1 MTKVLITPRGFAK
14 NGMEYIRKMEAAGIE
29 VHYNNTGLPYT
40 PEQFLT
46 LAKGCQGII
55 VGVDKMDAPV
65 LEQLPDLKVICKFGV
80 GTDNI
85 DLDYCKEHNIY
96 VGRTVGSNSRSV
108 AEQVVAF
115 MFADAKNLAYE
126 FRSVKSGVW
135 DKKQSIEIYEKTLGI
150 VGFGAIGKI
159 IADYA
164 NGCGMHV
171 LAYDA
176 FPIAPEAAEAHHV
189 TVTDL
194 DTIIKT
200 ADYITIHV
208 PLLDSTRNMFGTVQ
222 FKEMKNSA
230 CLINCAR
237 GGIVNEDE
245 LYDALVNKDIR
256 SAYFD
261 VFTEEPQSKSFYAAD
276 FKLLTLDNFELTPHT
291 AARTNEADIRT
302 CKMSS
307 EIVTE
312 HLLAS

>member
-14 NGMEYIRKMEAAGIE
+14 NGLEYVAEMEKVGIE
-29 VHYNNTGLPYT
+29 VHYNDTGLPYT
-40 PEQFLT
+40 AEQFLA
-46 LAKGCQGII
+46 LAKGCDGII
-55 VGVDKMDAPV
+55 VGVDKMDASV

-85 DLDYCKEHNIY
+85 DLNYCKEHNIY

-126 FRSVKSGVW
+126 FRSVKSGLW
-135 DKKQSIEIYEKTLGI
+135 DKKQSIEIYDKTLGI

-176 FPIAPEAAEAHHV
+176 FPIKPEDAEKHHV
-189 TVTDL
+189 IVTDF
-194 DTIIKT
+194 DTIVKT

-208 PLLDSTRNMFGTVQ
+208 PLLDSTRNMFGTEQ
-222 FKEMKNSA
+222 FKAMKNTA
-230 CLINCAR
+230 CIINCAR

-245 LYDALVNKDIR
+245 LYDALKNGDIR
-256 SAYFD
+256 SACFD
-261 VFTEEPQSKSFYAAD
+261 VFTREPQSKSFNPED

-291 AARTNEADIRT
+291 AARTNEADVRT
-302 CKMSS
+302 CQMSS
-307 EIVTE
+307 EIIIE
-312 HLLAS
+312 HLRAL